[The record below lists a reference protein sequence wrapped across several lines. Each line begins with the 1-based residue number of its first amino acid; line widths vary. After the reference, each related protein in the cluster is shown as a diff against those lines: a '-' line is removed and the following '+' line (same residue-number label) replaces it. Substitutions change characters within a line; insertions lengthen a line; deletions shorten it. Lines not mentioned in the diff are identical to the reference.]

1 LDAIGGEADVGRP
14 SRPCRSEAIGP
25 QATEAK
31 IEIARRSSAVL
42 SRSYRGNESHRTE
55 LSAFSRSYEAPWT
68 SSDFDS
74 SHPYGILHCR
84 ACDVEMQFHHLRRR
98 EFLELLGGLTVF
110 WPAAALGQKKVRAI
124 GFFGWWDSHLGLEL
138 LGFRFCKAAGRT
150 RMDRAPHDHY
160 RVSLGGGTKRPLR
173 RDCCRVRPT

>member
-1 LDAIGGEADVGRP
+1 MSGNDTRPGRKTGQSTRYP
-14 SRPCRSEAIGP
+14 HAASRYPREGYPGLTKAMKG
-25 QATEAK
+25 
-31 IEIARRSSAVL
+31 
-42 SRSYRGNESHRTE
+42 HRTE
-55 LSAFSRSYEAPWT
+55 LSAFSRSYETPYT
-68 SSDFDS
+68 SSDYDS

-110 WPAAALGQKKVRAI
+110 WPVAALGPEKGPNHRL
-124 GFFGWWDSHLGLEL
+124 FGWRDSRLSLEL